1 VEQMEQNG
9 TNGTVSV
16 SVNRLLSKDNNVEES
31 TEQKSD
37 NEMLYESYPF
47 K

>member
-1 VEQMEQNG
+1 VEQMEQNGTNG

-31 TEQKSD
+31 TE
-37 NEMLYESYPF
+37 
-47 K
+47 